1 MKRNYYPL
9 PIPSLLQGEGLGVK
23 WSVMENK
30 ENKFILWFDQIN
42 NDDVA
47 LVGGKN
53 ASLGEMYTTLTS
65 KGIKV
70 PNGFVVTAF
79 AYRYFIEKEGLTS
92 FIENALKDLNTSD
105 IENLQEKGK
114 SIRDKIIS
122 SNMPNEIESEIV
134 EAYKNLSNTYHMKEA
149 DTAVR
154 SSATAEDLP
163 GASFAGEHETYLNIV
178 GGESVLEAVKMAMA
192 SLWNDRAISYR
203 VDKGFNH
210 LEVAL
215 SVGVQKMVRSD
226 KASSGVMFTIDT
238 ETGFREVVEIDAS
251 WGLGEMVVQG
261 KVTPDAYLIFK
272 QTLNLGFPAI
282 IKKTIGSKE
291 NKMIYAS
298 IGSEQ
303 VSLVT
308 KSTKIVKVAEKDRN
322 TFVLT
327 DEEILILS
335 RWGLE
340 IEKHYSE
347 RAGKPAPMD
356 MEWAKDGISNEL
368 FIVQARPETVQ
379 SEKKHTSIVEYSLS
393 TESEPVVIGIAVG
406 TKIAAG
412 KVHIIT
418 DVKKLDEFQ
427 KGEILVTEIT
437 DPDWEP
443 IMKIASAIIT
453 EKGGRTSHAAIVS
466 RELGIPAVVG
476 TGNALSKLK
485 TGQMITVDTSSGTTG
500 NVFDGKLEWQ
510 EKVHD
515 ITTLPETKTK
525 VCMNIGSP
533 ESAFMYSFIPN
544 KGVGL
549 AREEFIIASS
559 IKIHPNAL
567 LNFDKLKPKL
577 KNKIKR
583 ISLGYENKVEFYVDK
598 LAEGISQI
606 GAAFWPNDVIVR
618 FSDFKTNEYATLLG
632 GEEYEP
638 KEENPMLG
646 WRGASRYYSPKFKEA
661 FKLECRAM
669 KKVREQFG
677 LKNIVALVPFCRTPE
692 EGQKVLDIMKGE
704 GLEKDNDGF
713 KIYMMCEIPSNV
725 LRADE
730 FLDIFD
736 GFSIGSNDLA
746 QLTLGL
752 DRDSGI
758 VANISN
764 ENDPAVKSFVA
775 IAIKKCRERNKY
787 IGFCGQAPSDY
798 PNFTRFLVEQGIE
811 AISLNPDSVI
821 PMILAIAEE
830 EKKQN

>member
-1 MKRNYYPL
+1 MKD
-9 PIPSLLQGEGLGVK
+9 K
-23 WSVMENK
+23 
-30 ENKFILWFDQIN
+30 KFILWFDQVS

-47 LVGGKN
+47 FVGGKN
-53 ASLGEMYTTLTS
+53 ASLGEMYTTLTG
-65 KGIKV
+65 KGIRV
-70 PNGFVVTAF
+70 PNGFVVTAY
-79 AYRYFIEKEGLTS
+79 AYRYFIKEAGLTS
-92 FIENALKDLNTSD
+92 FIEDTLKNLDTKDIKDL
-105 IENLQEKGK
+105 QKKGK
-114 SIRDKIIS
+114 AIREKIIEADI
-122 SNMPNEIESEIV
+122 PKEIETEIAS
-134 EAYKNLSNTYHMKEA
+134 AYKDLSNAYKTDEA

-163 GASFAGEHETYLNIV
+163 GASFAGEHETYLHVV
-178 GGESVLEAVKMAMA
+178 GEKNVFEAVKMAMA

-210 LEVAL
+210 FDVAL

-226 KASSGVMFTIDT
+226 RGSSGVMFTIDT
-238 ETGFREVVEIDAS
+238 ESGFRDVVEIDAS

-261 KVTPDAYLIFK
+261 KVTPDAYLVFK
-272 QTLNLGFPAI
+272 QTLNQGFPAI

-291 NKMIYAS
+291 NKMIYSSDKEAP
-298 IGSEQ
+298 
-303 VSLVT
+303 T
-308 KSTKIVKVAEKDRN
+308 KEIEVAEKDRN
-322 TFVLT
+322 IFVLNN
-327 DEEILILS
+327 EEILTLS
-335 RWGLE
+335 KWGLE
-340 IEKHYSE
+340 IERHYSE
-347 RAGKPAPMD
+347 RAGKPTPMD
-356 MEWAKDGISNEL
+356 MEWAKDGVSGEL

-379 SEKKHTSIVEYSLS
+379 SEKKHNSITEYSL
-393 TESEPVVIGIAVG
+393 TTSEKPIVVGIAVG
-406 TKIAAG
+406 TKIASG
-412 KVHIIT
+412 KARIIT
-418 DVKKLDEFQ
+418 DVNKLNEFE

-485 TGQMITVDTSSGTTG
+485 TGQMITVDTSNGTAG
-500 NVFDGKLEWQ
+500 NVYEGKLEWQ

-515 ITTLPETKTK
+515 VTSLPETKTK

-549 AREEFIIASS
+549 AREEFIIVSS
-559 IKIHPNAL
+559 IKVHPNAL
-567 LNFDKLKPKL
+567 LNFDKLDAKL
-577 KNKIKR
+577 KTKIEKVTV
-583 ISLGYENKVEFYVDK
+583 GYDNKVDFYVDK
-598 LAEGISQI
+598 LAEGIGQI
-606 GAAFWPNDVIVR
+606 GAAFWPNDVVVR
-618 FSDFKTNEYATLLG
+618 FSDFKTNEYSTLLG
-632 GEEYEP
+632 GGEYEP
-638 KEENPMLG
+638 KEENPMIG
-646 WRGASRYYSPKFKEA
+646 WRGASRYYDPKFKEA
-661 FKLECRAM
+661 FKLECRAF

-677 LKNIVALVPFCRTPE
+677 LKNIVALIPFCRTPE
-692 EGQKVLDIMKGE
+692 EGQKVLDIMKEE
-704 GLEKDNDGF
+704 GIGRGQDGF
-713 KIYMMCEIPSNV
+713 KVYVMCEIPANV

-758 VANISN
+758 VAAISN
-764 ENDPAVKSFVA
+764 ENDPAVKSLVATA
-775 IAIKKCRERNKY
+775 IAKCRARGKY

-798 PNFTRFLVEQGIE
+798 PDFTRFLVQNNIE
-811 AISLNPDSVI
+811 AVSLNPDSVI

-830 EKKQN
+830 EKKAN

>member
-1 MKRNYYPL
+1 MDK
-9 PIPSLLQGEGLGVK
+9 
-23 WSVMENK
+23 NK
-30 ENKFILWFDQIN
+30 KFILWFDQVG

-53 ASLGEMYTTLTS
+53 ASLGEMYTTLTP
-65 KGIKV
+65 KGIRV
-70 PNGFVVTAF
+70 PNGFVVTAY
-79 AYRYFIEKEGLTS
+79 AYKYFIEKEGLLS
-92 FIENALKDLNTSD
+92 FIQDTLKDLNTEDIKDLQKKGKAIREKIIESD
-105 IENLQEKGK
+105 IPK
-114 SIRDKIIS
+114 
-122 SNMPNEIESEIV
+122 EIEEEIA
-134 EAYKNLSNTYHMKEA
+134 EAYKNLSIAYQMDEA

-163 GASFAGEHETYLNIV
+163 GASFAGEHETYLNVV
-178 GGESVLEAVKMAMA
+178 GQKNVFQAVKMAMA

-203 VDKGFNH
+203 VDKGFDH
-210 LEVAL
+210 FDVAL

-226 KASSGVMFTIDT
+226 KGSSGVMFTIDT
-238 ETGFREVVEIDAS
+238 ESGFKDVVEIDAS

-261 KVTPDAYLIFK
+261 KVTPDSYLVFK
-272 QTLNLGFPAI
+272 PTLNMGFPAI
-282 IKKTIGSKE
+282 VKKSIGSKE
-291 NKMIYAS
+291 NKMIYSSSNSTRAA
-298 IGSEQ
+298 GSG
-303 VSLVT
+303 LV
-308 KSTKIVKVAEKDRN
+308 KEVEVAEKDRDI
-322 TFVLT
+322 FVLN
-327 DEEILILS
+327 DDEILTLS
-335 RWGLE
+335 RWALE
-340 IEKHYSE
+340 IEKHYTE
-347 RAGKPAPMD
+347 RAGKEMPMD
-356 MEWAKDGISNEL
+356 MEWAKDGITNEL

-379 SEKKHTSIVEYSLS
+379 SEKKHNSITEYSLS
-393 TESEPVVIGIAVG
+393 TNEKPIVVGIAVG
-406 TKIAAG
+406 TKIASG
-412 KVHIIT
+412 KAHIIT
-418 DVKKLDEFQ
+418 DVKKLHEFE

-476 TGNALSKLK
+476 TGNALSILK
-485 TGQMITVDTSSGTTG
+485 TGQMITVDTSSGTAG
-500 NVFDGKLEWQ
+500 NVYEGKLEWQ
-510 EKVHD
+510 EEVHD
-515 ITTLPETKTK
+515 ITALPETKTK

-559 IKIHPNAL
+559 IKVHPNAL
-567 LNFDKLKPKL
+567 LNFNEIKSKTL
-577 KNKIKR
+577 KNKIEKAT
-583 ISLGYENKVEFYVDK
+583 LGYEDKVAFYVDK
-598 LAEGISQI
+598 LAEGIGQI
-606 GAAFWPNDVIVR
+606 GAAFYPNDVVVR

-646 WRGASRYYSPKFKEA
+646 WRGASRYYDPKFKEA
-661 FKLECRAM
+661 FKLECRAF

-692 EGQKVLDIMKGE
+692 EGQKVLDIMAEE
-704 GLEKDNDGF
+704 GIARGHDGF
-713 KIYMMCEIPSNV
+713 KVYVMCEIPANV
-725 LRADE
+725 LRADD
-730 FLDIFD
+730 FLNIFD

-758 VANISN
+758 VAHISN
-764 ENDPAVKSFVA
+764 ENDPAVKMFVA
-775 IAIKKCRERNKY
+775 EAIKKCRERGKY

-798 PNFTRFLVEQGIE
+798 PDFTRFLVQNNIE
-811 AISLNPDSVI
+811 AVSLNPDSII

-830 EKKQN
+830 EKKLGN

>member
-1 MKRNYYPL
+1 
-9 PIPSLLQGEGLGVK
+9 
-23 WSVMENK
+23 MEEK
-30 ENKFILWFDQIN
+30 DKKFILWFDQVGIQ
-42 NDDVA
+42 DVT

-53 ASLGEMYTTLTS
+53 ASLGEMYATLVPN
-65 KGIKV
+65 GIRV
-70 PNGFVVTAF
+70 PNGFAVTAH
-79 AYRYFIEKEGLTS
+79 AYKYFIEKAELTP
-92 FIENALKDLNTSD
+92 FIEEKLKNLDTGDVKSLQKVGKLIREKIVKAELPDDL
-105 IENLQEKGK
+105 KK
-114 SIRDKIIS
+114 
-122 SNMPNEIESEIV
+122 EIG
-134 EAYKNLSNTYHMKEA
+134 EAYKNLSMAYGMEEA

-163 GASFAGEHETYLNIV
+163 GASFAGEHETYLNVV
-178 GGESVLEAVKMAMA
+178 GEKNVLQATKEAMA

-210 LEVAL
+210 FDVAL

-226 KASSGVMFTIDT
+226 KGSSGVMFTIDT
-238 ETGFREVVEIDAS
+238 ESGFKDVVEIDAS

-261 KVTPDAYLIFK
+261 KVTPDSYLIFK
-272 QTLNLGFPAI
+272 PTLNQGFRSI
-282 IKKTIGSKE
+282 VKKSIGSKE
-291 NKMIYAS
+291 NKMIYTS
-298 IGSEQ
+298 TSSVQ
-303 VSLVT
+303 VHDVT
-308 KSTKIVKVAEKDRN
+308 KSVKEIKVAPKERN
-322 TFVLT
+322 IFVLNN
-327 DEEILILS
+327 EEILTLS
-335 RWGLE
+335 RWALE
-340 IEKHYSE
+340 IEKHYTE
-347 RAGKPAPMD
+347 KAGKEMPMD
-356 MEWAKDGISNEL
+356 MEWAKDGITGEL

-379 SEKKHTSIVEYSLS
+379 SEKKHNSITEYKL
-393 TESEPVVIGIAVG
+393 TTKEEPIVVGIAVG
-406 TKIAAG
+406 TKIASGNA
-412 KVHIIT
+412 HIIT
-418 DVKKLDEFQ
+418 DVKKLNEFQ

-466 RELGIPAVVG
+466 RELGIPAVVC

-485 TGQMITVDTSSGTTG
+485 TGQMITVDTSSGTSG

-510 EKVHD
+510 EEVHD
-515 ITTLPETKTK
+515 ITSLPDTKTK
-525 VCMNIGSP
+525 VCKNIGSP
-533 ESAFMYSFIPN
+533 ESAFMNSFIPN

-559 IKIHPNAL
+559 IKVHQNAL
-567 LNFDKLKPKL
+567 LNFENIKSKSL
-577 KNKIKR
+577 KNKIEEAT
-583 ISLGYENKVEFYVDK
+583 LGYENKVDFYVDK
-598 LAEGISQI
+598 LAEGIGQI
-606 GAAFWPNDVIVR
+606 CAAFYPNDVIVR

-646 WRGASRYYSPKFKEA
+646 WRGASRYYDPKFKEA
-661 FKLECRAM
+661 FKLECRAF

-677 LKNIVALVPFCRTPE
+677 LKNIVALIPFCRTPE
-692 EGQKVLDIMKGE
+692 EGQKVLDIMKEE
-704 GLEKDNDGF
+704 GLEKGVDGF
-713 KIYMMCEIPSNV
+713 KVYVMCEIPANV

-758 VANISN
+758 VAHISN
-764 ENDPAVKSFVA
+764 ENDPAVKNLVSKA
-775 IAIKKCRERNKY
+775 IAKCRERDKY

-798 PNFTRFLVEQGIE
+798 PDFTRFLVSNNIE
-811 AISLNPDSVI
+811 AISLNPDSII

-830 EKKQN
+830 ENKLNN